1 MPGMPSPDARDLTGL
16 LVAATDGDA
25 EAAEAL
31 LPIVYDELHRR
42 AAALMKRESA
52 GHTLQPTMLVHDA
65 WLRLI
70 DQSRVEWTGRGHFF
84 AIASKMMRRVLV
96 DHARRR
102 QRYKRGGDRM
112 RVTLT
117 PATEGPALSI
127 ERDADVIALDDALT
141 RLAEVDPRQADIVV
155 MRFFGGLDVQEV
167 ADVLGVSKRTVEAEW
182 TATKAWLKRALSQ

>member
-1 MPGMPSPDARDLTGL
+1 MPGMPSSDARDLTGL
-16 LVAATDGDA
+16 LVAATDGDPA
-25 EAAEAL
+25 AAEAL

-102 QRYKRGGDRM
+102 QRHKRGGDRM

-127 ERDADVIALDDALT
+127 ERDADVIALDEALT

-182 TATKAWLKRALSQ
+182 TATKAWLKRALAQ

>member
-1 MPGMPSPDARDLTGL
+1 MLESRDLTGL
-16 LVAATDGDA
+16 LIAATDGDT

-70 DQSRVEWTGRGHFF
+70 DQDRVEWTGRGHFF

-102 QRYKRGGDRM
+102 QRQKRGGDRI
-112 RVTLT
+112 RVTLA
-117 PATEGPALSI
+117 PTEGPALSI

-141 RLAEVDPRQADIVV
+141 ELAEVDPRQADIVV
-155 MRFFGGLDVQEV
+155 MRFFGGLSVQEV
-167 ADVLGVSKRTVEAEW
+167 AEILDVSKRTVEAEW